1 MVMLFPDQERATLE
15 TVVREAETGTS
26 GEIVVVDVERSATYG
41 TERALAA
48 ALLAAACATAMV
60 LIAPHLPAP
69 YYLLAQVPFFGL
81 AWLFVSTSRLQRL
94 LAGPARMDAAARARA
109 AALFSE
115 RGVHMTRER
124 TGVLLMLSEVERRV
138 VILADSGINAHVAAG
153 AWAKHVAT
161 IVDAIHRGAAG
172 DGVAAVVRDIGT
184 LLAKDFPRRP
194 DDVNELPDRPER
206 AH

>member
-1 MVMLFPDQERATLE
+1 MLFTDQERATIE
-15 TVVREAETGTS
+15 AAVREAEATTS

-60 LIAPHLPAP
+60 LVAPHLPAP

-81 AWLFVSTSRLQRL
+81 VWLLASTSRVQRL
-94 LAGPARMDAAARARA
+94 LAGGARMDAAARARA
-109 AALFSE
+109 ASLFSE

-124 TGVLLMLSEVERRV
+124 TGVLLMLSEIERRV
-138 VILADSGINAHVAAG
+138 VILADSGINARVAPD
-153 AWAKHVAT
+153 AWEKHVAT

-172 DGVAAVVRDIGT
+172 DGVASVVREVGT

-206 AH
+206 AG

>member
-1 MVMLFPDQERATLE
+1 MLFSEHERVAIE
-15 TVVREAETGTS
+15 AAVKEAEAGTS

-48 ALLAAACATAMV
+48 SLLAAACATAMV
-60 LIAPHLPAP
+60 LVAPHLPAP

-81 AWLFVSTSRLQRL
+81 AWLLVSTSRMQRL
-94 LAGPARMDAAARARA
+94 LAGAARMDAAARARA

-124 TGVLLMLSEVERRV
+124 TGVLIMLSEVERRV
-138 VILADSGINAHVAAG
+138 VILADSGINARVATDAWDKHVAA
-153 AWAKHVAT
+153 
-161 IVDAIHRGAAG
+161 IVDAIQRGTAG
-172 DGVAAVVRDIGT
+172 DGVASVVREVGN

-194 DDVNELPDRPER
+194 DDANELPDRPESAR
-206 AH
+206 